1 MELTMHTSTTS
12 DLTTD
17 TILLNV
23 KRFDD
28 GYLVS
33 DLSLGRCYGHGDS
46 LAEALTDWVA
56 AITDQIAV
64 LKGQKLAPRLAPWP
78 GKKCGLSPSRTLR
91 RANGCNPS
99 SIPW

>member
-1 MELTMHTSTTS
+1 MNLTPNTSTTS

-23 KRFDD
+23 KRCDG

-46 LAEALTDWVA
+46 LTAALTDWVA

-64 LKGQKLAPRLAPWP
+64 LSGQNLAPRLAEEM
-78 GKKCGLSPSRTLR
+78 R
-91 RANGCNPS
+91 RYEAFLQ
-99 SIPW
+99 